1 MNRPDFKEVGRLIR
15 MLTDLGTAFEGIYEK
30 TSQFENSLREA
41 CEARRIASAGES
53 LSRISV
59 EELPSAV
66 RPSQIQSLRAA
77 GFLSLR
83 DLHQASDAS
92 ILEVSG
98 IGDKTLTALRT
109 AEGEFLRL
117 LAERE
122 RVILQPDAAETTI
135 KGTGDSSRCPSD
147 REIITLL
154 FRLLQAEKVKAD
166 AQPLREELSSS
177 IHQVIGHVT
186 IRNRVRWF
194 FSTKR
199 TREENIL
206 AIADLIGFCRNPLCT
221 RALSLVSAFRD
232 AESADES
239 AALPDFERNSAS
251 YYALLERFSGTSL
264 PEELI
269 YQSIPAQL
277 ASEIR
282 AEEMDL
288 AGFHGNLRSYQDF
301 GARYILH
308 QKKVLLGD
316 EMGLGKTIQAI
327 AAMSHLARKQP
338 GCHFLIVCPASVTRN
353 WCREVD
359 KFSDIPV
366 SLIHGETWEAA
377 LDHWMRCGGAGVT
390 SYEGM
395 DKIISRIDRVV
406 SLALF
411 VIDEAHYIKNPE
423 AKRTKNIHRLYEE
436 SERILLMTGTPLE
449 NRVEEMCQLIGFV
462 RPDLTAQIREK
473 ALFRNLPEFKE
484 LLSPV
489 YLRRLRDQVL
499 TELPPLT
506 EEEEWCIM
514 TGEDREAYLAQ
525 VQARQFMAMRRISYL
540 QDDINTS
547 SKALR
552 LRELCETACIE
563 GRKVIVFSYFRETI
577 TKVRGILGDLCGG
590 VLTGSTPAADRQG
603 LIDHFS
609 GQAGGSVLLCQ
620 IQAGGIGLNLQA
632 ASVVIFCEPQI
643 KPSLTRQA
651 LSRVYRMGQVRNVL
665 VYHLLCENTVDEAMK
680 RLNDEKQA
688 EFDMFAEESALAEAA
703 DAMPDRAWIQSVI
716 EQERQ
721 KYLPAIV
728 TP

>member
-1 MNRPDFKEVGRLIR
+1 MNRPDFDEIGRLIH
-15 MLTDLGTAFEGIYEK
+15 MLTDLGVAFEGIFEK
-30 TSQFENSLREA
+30 TQKMESRLREV
-41 CEARRIASAGES
+41 CENRRLAAAGES
-53 LSRISV
+53 LSRISI
-59 EELPSAV
+59 EELPSSI
-66 RPSQIQSLRAA
+66 RPSQIQALHAA
-77 GFLSLR
+77 GFDSLR
-83 DLHQASDAS
+83 DLYRASDAS
-92 ILEVSG
+92 LLAVSG
-98 IGDKTLTALRT
+98 VGDKTLTALRA
-109 AEGEFLRL
+109 AEGEFLRI

-122 RVILQPDAAETTI
+122 RIILRPDATKIEEDSAASA
-135 KGTGDSSRCPSD
+135 GTGLSD
-147 REIITLL
+147 RAIITLL
-154 FRLLQAEKVKAD
+154 FQLRQAETVQAD
-166 AQPLREELSSS
+166 AAPLREELSAA
-177 IHQVIGHVT
+177 IPYVTGRVT
-186 IRNRVRWF
+186 IRSRLRWF
-194 FSTKR
+194 FSMKH

-206 AIADLIGFCRNPLCT
+206 AIADLIAFCRNPLCT
-221 RALSLVSAFRD
+221 RALSLVSAFRA
-232 AESADES
+232 AESADEDIALRDFEQNS
-239 AALPDFERNSAS
+239 AAS
-251 YYALLERFSGTSL
+251 YAFLERFSGTSL
-264 PEELI
+264 PEELL

-277 ASEIR
+277 AAEIR
-282 AEEMDL
+282 SEEMDL
-288 AGFHGNLRSYQDF
+288 TGFRGNLRSYQDF

-308 QKKVLLGD
+308 QKKILLGD

-327 AAMSHLARKQP
+327 AAMSHLHKKQP

-359 KFSDIPV
+359 KFSDIAI
-366 SLIHGETWEAA
+366 SLIHGEDREAA
-377 LDHWMRCGGAGVT
+377 LDYWMRCGGAGIT

-395 DKIISRIDRVV
+395 DKIVDRIDQTV

-423 AKRTKNIHRLYEE
+423 AKRTKNIYRLYEE

-449 NRVEEMCQLIGFV
+449 NRVEEMCRLIGFV
-462 RPDLTAQIREK
+462 RPDLTAEIREK

-506 EEEEWCIM
+506 EQEEWCIM
-514 TGEDREAYLAQ
+514 TGEDRGAYLYQ
-525 VQARQFMAMRRISYL
+525 VQARQFMAMRRISFL
-540 QDDINTS
+540 QDDIRTS

-552 LRELCETACIE
+552 LRELCEMACAE
-563 GRKVIVFSYFRETI
+563 GRKVVVFSYFRETI
-577 TKVRGILGDLCGG
+577 SKTRDVLGTLCFG
-590 VLTGSTPAADRQG
+590 VLTGSTPAADRQE
-603 LIDHFS
+603 LIDRFS
-609 GQAGGSVLLCQ
+609 GQAEGAVLVCQ

-651 LSRVYRMGQVRNVL
+651 LSRVYRMGQVHNVL

-721 KYLPAIV
+721 KYLPAVV
-728 TP
+728 TL